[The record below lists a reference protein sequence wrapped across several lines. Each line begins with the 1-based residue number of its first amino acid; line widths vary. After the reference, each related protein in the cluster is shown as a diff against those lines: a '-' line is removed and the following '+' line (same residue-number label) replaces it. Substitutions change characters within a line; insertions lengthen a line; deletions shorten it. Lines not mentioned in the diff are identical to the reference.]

1 MNEDRLLEFVND
13 HNLCIMNTFFKHH
26 ARRLY
31 TLVSPDALTTNQIDY
46 IIVPQRW
53 KTSVLDVKSR
63 PGADCGSDHQ
73 LLQCTLKM
81 KVKTIKRKTP
91 SIRYDV
97 SNISH
102 EYKVKVQNTFAVL
115 AEMADDKDGDEL
127 ANESRDVL
135 LDVAAES
142 IRRKRG
148 TIKK

>member
-1 MNEDRLLEFVND
+1 
-13 HNLCIMNTFFKHH
+13 
-26 ARRLY
+26 
-31 TLVSPDALTTNQIDY
+31 
-46 IIVPQRW
+46 
-53 KTSVLDVKSR
+53 
-63 PGADCGSDHQ
+63 
-73 LLQCTLKM
+73 M